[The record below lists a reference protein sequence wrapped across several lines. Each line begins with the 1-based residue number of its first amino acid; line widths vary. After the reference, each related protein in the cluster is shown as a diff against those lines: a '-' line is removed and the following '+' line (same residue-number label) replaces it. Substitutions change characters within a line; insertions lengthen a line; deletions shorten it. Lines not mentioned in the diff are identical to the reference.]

1 MLVLTRK
8 VGEAL
13 TIGSEVTVRLIRI
26 NGNQVRLGIEAP
38 ESVKVFRSELQA
50 SLSHASDLQESSL
63 QTASHCP
70 SCRKPR

>member
-1 MLVLTRK
+1 MLVLSRK

-13 TIGSEVTVRLIRI
+13 TIGAEVTIRLIRV

-38 ESVKVFRSELQA
+38 ESVKVLRAELLTSLDPTSGLHQRSEQRAPL
-50 SLSHASDLQESSL
+50 
-63 QTASHCP
+63 CP